1 MAAGRDRQ
9 RDTPAVAA
17 PHIGAVLSVGI
28 ARQAAARAP
37 RPPAG
42 TDATSTR
49 RNGTGS
55 PTHLPDSTTPRKV
68 TTVDIDLIEP
78 DQWTGG
84 VPHDQFEWLRR
95 ESPVHWHETDDPA
108 VPGFWALTRHA
119 DVQAANRDID
129 RLSSQRGGVFLSE
142 QTEEQ
147 RDLFRSIIETD
158 RPEHTRL
165 RRLVNRGFTPRAI
178 AQFEASYR
186 RAVRDVL
193 SDVLARGTFDWV
205 TEVASVLPAFAISE
219 LLGVPVEDRPQ
230 VIEWTNIISGANDP
244 EFAVDANAPMEAAI
258 ALYTYGTQLAEQR
271 RAEPRDDIVTSLI
284 TEVDDDALGAHEFEV
299 FVLALAVAGNETT
312 RTAMSQGM
320 QALLDNPDQMA
331 QLRSD
336 PGLAPT
342 AADEII
348 RWSTPIIYFRRTA
361 TCDLE
366 LHGVTIRENDPVAL
380 YFMGANYDDQVFA
393 DPQRFD
399 ITRTPNPHL
408 SFGGGGPHYCLG
420 AHLARFEISVLL
432 EELLSHTAG
441 VDQAGD
447 AIRLRSSWINGLKHL
462 PVTLTA

>member
-1 MAAGRDRQ
+1 
-9 RDTPAVAA
+9 VAA
-17 PHIGAVLSVGI
+17 S
-28 ARQAAARAP
+28 R
-37 RPPAG
+37 
-42 TDATSTR
+42 
-49 RNGTGS
+49 
-55 PTHLPDSTTPRKV
+55 
-68 TTVDIDLIEP
+68 
-78 DQWTGG
+78 
-84 VPHDQFEWLRR
+84 
-95 ESPVHWHETDDPA
+95 SPVYWHETDDPA

-129 RLSSQRGGVFLSE
+129 RFSSQRGGVFLTV

-186 RAVRDVL
+186 QAVRDVL
-193 SDVLARGTFDWV
+193 ADAVARGTFDWV
-205 TEVASVLPAFAISE
+205 TEVATVLPAYAISE

-230 VIEWTNIISGANDP
+230 VTAWTNIISGANDP
-244 EFAVDANAPMEAAI
+244 EFADDADAPMNAAI
-258 ALYTYGTQLAEQR
+258 ALYTYGTQLAEHR

-320 QALLDNPDQMA
+320 LALLDSPDQMA
-331 QLRSD
+331 RVRSE
-336 PGLAPT
+336 PGIAAT
-342 AADEII
+342 AADEMI
-348 RWSTPIIYFRRTA
+348 RWSTPIVYFRRTA
-361 TCDLE
+361 TRDVE
-366 LHGVTIRENDPVAL
+366 LHGVTIREDDPVAL
-380 YFMGANYDDQVFA
+380 YFLSANYDDSVFV

-399 ITRTPNPHL
+399 IARTPNPHV

-432 EELLSHTAG
+432 EELLSHTSA
-441 VDQAGD
+441 VEQAGD
-447 AIRLRSSWINGLKHL
+447 AVRLRSSWINGLKHL
-462 PVTLTA
+462 PVSVTA